1 MNDNVSPDKLVKG
14 LRYRSIFYKT
24 VYSIFSKYIP
34 HKNEL
39 NIVFHCSR
47 AITFNIPSRSDF
59 KNFNRSNLPL
69 IFLLAQALLRVTV
82 KNSNRVFVRTNFL
95 LSLRGARNFVANID
109 RRNSFRVSRFRLSLS
124 PIFLRFIHVR
134 PLKSHFLTQSR
145 LSTTIWYILS
155 KTGGTMLYALLRD

>member
-1 MNDNVSPDKLVKG
+1 MSPMVFYWYTIIREPSPLIFISK
-14 LRYRSIFYKT
+14 RSGN
-24 VYSIFSKYIP
+24 S
-34 HKNEL
+34 
-39 NIVFHCSR
+39 
-47 AITFNIPSRSDF
+47 
-59 KNFNRSNLPL
+59 KNFSRSNLSL

-82 KNSNRVFVRTNFL
+82 KNLNRMFVRTNFL

-134 PLKSHFLTQSR
+134 PLKSHFLTQSK

-155 KTGGTMLYALLRD
+155 KTGGTMYALLRD

>member
-1 MNDNVSPDKLVKG
+1 MVFYWYTIIREPSPLIFISK
-14 LRYRSIFYKT
+14 RSGN
-24 VYSIFSKYIP
+24 S
-34 HKNEL
+34 
-39 NIVFHCSR
+39 
-47 AITFNIPSRSDF
+47 
-59 KNFNRSNLPL
+59 KNFSRSNLSL

-82 KNSNRVFVRTNFL
+82 KNLNRMFVRTNFP

-134 PLKSHFLTQSR
+134 PLKSHFLTQSK

-155 KTGGTMLYALLRD
+155 KTGGTMYALLRD